1 MNKQYSLLATRLGN
15 LVGRI
20 SSPKIQKRFLAAA
33 EATTL
38 SEPALNAPERALWD
52 MLMNLQRGLETRL
65 DKLEITAAMQDVMEI
80 ILEVR
85 HPTPEYQRTHPPVQA
100 NRIFALLQP
109 WTPAAPP
116 GDLVKAMVLAHDSL
130 RLAGIALQPVMPG
143 TMEDLL
149 DRLGVESGKRGWHEL
164 RRVGEVNDVAARVD
178 KMREG
183 AKVKRAELFPPLV
196 EEVVSS
202 R

>member
-1 MNKQYSLLATRLGN
+1 LNKQYSLLATRLGN

-85 HPTPEYQRTHPPVQA
+85 PPSLENHRTHPPVQA
-100 NRIFALLQP
+100 NRIFTLLQP
-109 WTPAAPP
+109 WTPSTPL

-143 TMEDLL
+143 KMEDLL
-149 DRLGVESGKRGWHEL
+149 GRLGVEVGERGWDEL
-164 RRVGEVNDVAARVD
+164 RSVGEVKGVVARVE
-178 KMREG
+178 KMKEG
-183 AKVKRAELFPPLV
+183 AKVKRGVLFPPLV
-196 EEVVSS
+196 EALSTT
-202 R
+202 